1 MRLWN
6 PEINTSSGFVGK
18 TQLALSGCKCSILS
32 GFFFVPRFSFYRSG
46 RTLIRRKFSRW
57 SVHSRDL
64 LEILEEIFGLCRL
77 KRFHQFL
84 FCRWWILLLK
94 LDSLNSNDLGELILL
109 LQLWCPFA
117 AQSCIDAISCSRSR
131 AQPLN
136 IIKGARYET
145 FCLTQIWLHPQ
156 SLHRC

>member
-1 MRLWN
+1 MRLWK
-6 PEINTSSGFVGK
+6 PEINTSSSFVRK
-18 TQLALSGCKCSILS
+18 AQLALSRCKCSILS

-46 RTLIRRKFSRW
+46 RTLMRRKFIRW
-57 SVHSRDL
+57 SIHSCDL
-64 LEILEEIFGLCRL
+64 FEILEEFLRLCCL

-94 LDSLNSNDLGELILL
+94 LDSLYSNDLGELILL

-117 AQSCIDAISCSRSR
+117 AQSWIDAISCCRSW
-131 AQPLN
+131 AQPLS

-145 FCLTQIWLHPQ
+145 FCFTQMWLHPQ